1 MNPET
6 SRVIIQRQN
15 GDVLADYKLAIGEH
29 NIGRST
35 ENPIRA
41 QSDCVSRCH
50 AKLTVSSN
58 NLIVED
64 LGSTHGT
71 YINGVALKGPTPIE
85 LNQAIQLG
93 DLFLTV
99 QHHTTDTKAPSLY
112 IPGDMI
118 GGGRYSLIREIG
130 RGGGGVVWLA
140 QDEHLK
146 QAVAIKRLPP
156 ELANDKVALDDLIG
170 EVQKA
175 RMLSHHHIIR
185 IHDYVKLTDELPF
198 VTMEFVDGSD
208 LGTLRNHQENGY
220 FMWDRLEGLVNQMC
234 EALQY
239 AHEQQIIHRDLK
251 PANIMITREG
261 NLKLADFG
269 IAASI
274 SDQNPQA
281 NMEGDA
287 SGTMVYM
294 SPQQMNGTLPTPTD
308 DIYALGATLY
318 DLLTTRP
325 PFYEGDIYQQVQ
337 ESSPQPIS
345 ERIRSFSLNNSVP
358 SHIESAIMKC
368 LAKNPAERPTDAK
381 ALAELIHPGD
391 GAPAL
396 PPTPPEQIPEMES
409 VLAESFETTQ
419 RFLEENLP
427 GHVRFW
433 WQTKSPKH
441 RDLMLVGIIIFLLII
456 LECTFSKIEHG
467 QFFKTFNDW
476 RPFLPW

>member
-15 GDVLADYKLAIGEH
+15 GEVLADHKLTIGEYT
-29 NIGRST
+29 IGRSK
-35 ENPIRA
+35 ENLISI
-41 QSDCVSRCH
+41 QNESVSPCH
-50 AKLTVSSN
+50 AKLTVSARG
-58 NLIVED
+58 LIVED

-71 YINGVALKGPTPIE
+71 FVNGRALKGPTSVT
-85 LNQAIQLG
+85 LNQAVLLG
-93 DLFLTV
+93 EIFLTV
-99 QHHTTDTKAPSLY
+99 QHRTTDTTAPKLY

-118 GGGRYSLIREIG
+118 GGGRYSLIKEIG
-130 RGGGGVVWLA
+130 RGGGGVVWLV

-146 QAVAIKRLPP
+146 QPIAIKRLPP
-156 ELANDKVALDDLIG
+156 ELANDATALNDLIG

-175 RMLSHHHIIR
+175 RMLSHPHIIR

-208 LGTLRNHQENGY
+208 LGTLRNQQENGY
-220 FMWDRLEGLVNQMC
+220 FKWDRLEGLVNQMC

-239 AHEQQIIHRDLK
+239 AHEQHIIHRDLK

-274 SDQNPQA
+274 SDLNPQ
-281 NMEGDA
+281 NRMEGDA

-294 SPQQMNGTLPTPTD
+294 SPQQMNGVLPTPAD

-325 PFYEGDIYQQVQ
+325 PFYEGDIYQQTQ
-337 ESSPQPIS
+337 ESNPVSIS
-345 ERIRSFSLNNSVP
+345 QRINNFRLNNNIPPHV
-358 SHIESAIMKC
+358 ESAIMGC
-368 LAKNPAERPTDAK
+368 LAKNPTERPANAGTLAK
-381 ALAELIHPGD
+381 LLHPGTESPP
-391 GAPAL
+391 AP
-396 PPTPPEQIPEMES
+396 PPPPEEMES
-409 VLAESFETTQ
+409 VLAESIETTQ
-419 RFLEENLP
+419 RFFEENTP
-427 GHVRFW
+427 GAVKSW
-433 WQTKSPKH
+433 WYAKSHKH
-441 RDLMLVGIIIFLLII
+441 RDLLLVCAII
-456 LECTFSKIEHG
+456 LILITLECAFSKLQHG
-467 QFFKTFNDW
+467 QFFKTIHTW

>member
-1 MNPET
+1 
-6 SRVIIQRQN
+6 
-15 GDVLADYKLAIGEH
+15 
-29 NIGRST
+29 
-35 ENPIRA
+35 
-41 QSDCVSRCH
+41 
-50 AKLTVSSN
+50 
-58 NLIVED
+58 
-64 LGSTHGT
+64 
-71 YINGVALKGPTPIE
+71 
-85 LNQAIQLG
+85 
-93 DLFLTV
+93 
-99 QHHTTDTKAPSLY
+99 
-112 IPGDMI
+112 
-118 GGGRYSLIREIG
+118 
-130 RGGGGVVWLA
+130 
-140 QDEHLK
+140 
-146 QAVAIKRLPP
+146 
-156 ELANDKVALDDLIG
+156 
-170 EVQKA
+170 
-175 RMLSHHHIIR
+175 
-185 IHDYVKLTDELPF
+185 
-198 VTMEFVDGSD
+198 
-208 LGTLRNHQENGY
+208 
-220 FMWDRLEGLVNQMC
+220 
-234 EALQY
+234 
-239 AHEQQIIHRDLK
+239 
-251 PANIMITREG
+251 MITREG

-281 NMEGDA
+281 SMEGDA

-391 GAPAL
+391 GATAL

-409 VLAESFETTQ
+409 VLVESFETTQ

-433 WQTKSPKH
+433 WQTKSSKH

-467 QFFKTFNDW
+467 QFFKTFNNW